1 MLATWRYRPRDTF
14 IQRLDPRTRLLFLFS
29 VIFALTIP
37 EIWDFRIIIPL
48 FVLSLT
54 LYFLARIEW
63 KDVRRAWIFILVLV
77 VFIVGLNG
85 LLSGRGG
92 PSSVVQVESPTL
104 FTIPFYIPG
113 TQWGF
118 SVPITINKL
127 WFAIVQMSRMLTM
140 AILAIPIPYTMDP
153 NIYGVA
159 FRRMGASD
167 KFSFAMDLA
176 FRFLP
181 TFARDFSTT
190 VDAQRARGYEMEAL
204 KGGIVAKLRRLAPL
218 IIPVTMQATVTGE
231 DVIDA
236 MDLRAFDTNKRTW
249 IKDKELHYALHD
261 YFMLGLGASIFVAC
275 CLLKWVFGVGGFFV
289 PDFFFAL
296 LGY

>member
-1 MLATWRYRPRDTF
+1 MLATWKYRRRDTF
-14 IQRLDPRTRLLFLFS
+14 IQSLDPRTRFIFFFS
-29 VIFALTIP
+29 VVLGLTIP
-37 EIWDFRIIIPL
+37 EIWDYRIIVPL
-48 FVLSLT
+48 FALSLT
-54 LYFLARIEW
+54 LYFMARIEW
-63 KDVRRAWIFILVLV
+63 KDVKRAWIFILILV

-104 FTIPFYIPG
+104 FTIPFYVPG

-118 SVPITINKL
+118 SVPVTINKV
-127 WFAIVQMSRMLTM
+127 WFALVQMTRMLTM
-140 AILAIPIPYTMDP
+140 AILAFPIPYTLDP
-153 NIYGVA
+153 NIYGVT

-167 KFSFAMDLA
+167 KFSFSMDLA

-181 TFARDFSTT
+181 TFSRDFATT

-204 KGGIVAKLRRLAPL
+204 KGGVVAKLRRLAPL

-236 MDLRAFDTNKRTW
+236 MDLRAFDTHKRTW
-249 IKDKELHYALHD
+249 IKELHYARRD
-261 YFMLGLGASIFVAC
+261 YFMLGLGAFIFLAC
-275 CLLKWVFGVGGFFV
+275 CILKWVFGIGEFFV
-289 PDFFFAL
+289 PDFFFHL